1 MTLLL
6 LSTSILNA
14 QIFGDIA
21 MLIQVIQKKSVS
33 YQEKLDAANS
43 AMTIIDLPNVIQD
56 DVRDFL
62 KKT

>member
-1 MTLLL
+1 
-6 LSTSILNA
+6 
-14 QIFGDIA
+14 
-21 MLIQVIQKKSVS
+21 MLIQVITKKSVS

-43 AMTIIDLPNVIQD
+43 AMAIIDLPMMIQD

>member
-33 YQEKLDAANS
+33 YQEKLDASNS